1 MFHSIIVILGAVKLT
16 DMVFSIVDAIERRP
30 RLR

>member
-1 MFHSIIVILGAVKLT
+1 MFHSIIVILGAVELT

-30 RLR
+30 QIR